1 MSRSTPIVFDTPG
14 RIAAKLGVPLHRVD
28 YVLRSRPYI
37 VPSARVGRLR
47 VFDAEGVACIRFE
60 LAAIHARTSGA
71 SP

>member
-1 MSRSTPIVFDTPG
+1 MSQATPVTFDTTG

-37 VPSARVGRLR
+37 VPTARVGRLR
-47 VFDAEGVACIRFE
+47 VFDAEGVACIRHE
-60 LAAIHARTSGA
+60 LAEIDARSGA